1 MRKIGWFL
9 SAVLF
14 FCVLSL
20 LSFTFSETRHSTPLS
35 PGLKVFDGDTIE
47 VSLDGER
54 TRLRYLLIDT
64 PELHHPSRPP
74 EELGEDALS
83 LNIELLSRG
92 PFRLEYDME
101 PTDRYGR
108 KLVYIYVE
116 NGEEELFINEVLV
129 RQGLALPMF
138 IPPNRK
144 HADRILL
151 AFEEARD
158 AGRGLWKAASGRL
171 FTAAQAW
178 SEAPYLAGSFITL
191 CMTIEKAE
199 TTGKRILL
207 REGRVAVTAYKGPE
221 TEGLLSLRE
230 GEKIRATGK
239 LLLSFSGCELPVAS
253 DLQVTRLVY

>member
-74 EELGEDALS
+74 EELGEDAFS

-92 PFRLEYDME
+92 PLRLEYDME